1 MVFRRTLLVMMA
13 FCLLLFPKN
22 GLTQQKVVAAEVL
35 HTGID
40 SLGKKLAGLV
50 RERIKRSG
58 GLRLAN
64 DNETRMRIYLVSVD
78 IFEDIP
84 GKATAF
90 GWTATMKDTTGPEIY
105 LNSGEGTSVNI
116 PVNRLADKL
125 VAIFDKEANY
135 LRMNLFK

>member
-1 MVFRRTLLVMMA
+1 MVFRRTLLVMMV

-22 GLTQQKVVAAEVL
+22 GLTEQKVVAAEVL

-50 RERIKRSG
+50 RESIKRSG

>member
-1 MVFRRTLLVMMA
+1 MVFRRTLLVMMV

-22 GLTQQKVVAAEVL
+22 GLTEQKVVAAEVL

>member
-1 MVFRRTLLVMMA
+1 MVLRRTLLVMMA
-13 FCLLLFPKN
+13 CCFLLFPNN
-22 GLTQQKVVAAEVL
+22 GLTQQKVVAVEVV
-35 HTGID
+35 HTGTD
-40 SLGKKLAGLV
+40 SLGKKLAYLV
-50 RERIKRSG
+50 EESIKRSG
-58 GLRLAN
+58 ELRLTN
-64 DNETRMRIYLVSVD
+64 DHETRMRIYLVSVD

-90 GWTATMKDTTGPEIY
+90 GWTATIKNPTGPEIY
-105 LNSGEGTSVNI
+105 LNSGEGTSVNM